1 MYFSFVQY
9 TSFPRVLTDV
19 VIDQDVFLRSKF
31 KIPLYTPA
39 QIILSHLRQLID
51 PWRRIH
57 LNCCFVNP
65 SALWMNLVSAWN
77 VKVYYIILN
86 LLSLKVRVIQTCNS
100 ISPFFLVVGGGVFSF
115 YLFWYCISPCT
126 QSSSK
131 IYYCMYQQHACRMD
145 CLVINGRA
153 FFPWDGQSRSDEVSR
168 KRSYDKIRIK
178 AVKADNVSHSF
189 QMTFYCQTPVFY

>member
-100 ISPFFLVVGGGVFSF
+100 ISPFFGGGEGCFLSTYSDTV
-115 YLFWYCISPCT
+115 T